1 MAGVASGRDA
11 GRRAHILGEA
21 LRPLQLRRLL
31 IGAKHGNAGVTQA
44 VAQTADQRCLRPDYG
59 QADSVPSAERDN
71 SRVVGDV
78 EIYQFSLLRD
88 PGIARRRKECIAIW
102 RLRELP
108 RQRMFA
114 TARTNEQDIHVRK

>member
-21 LRPLQLRRLL
+21 FRPLQLRCFL
-31 IGAKHGNAGVTQA
+31 IGTKNGDTGVTQA
-44 VAQTADQRCLRPDYG
+44 VAQATDQRRFGPDYD
-59 QADSVPSAERDN
+59 QANIVPSAERDH
-71 SRVVGDV
+71 SRVIGDV
-78 EIYQFSLLRD
+78 EICQFSLLRD